1 MPAFHDG
8 NGDLISTMN
17 AQASFAVTRQIG
29 LLLLVCGLGAGAVP
43 ASLGQSKTA
52 EGTTMPQTRA
62 DAASGA
68 VFDVASIR
76 PTMTKE
82 PGRSHIVSLPRDG
95 HFTAI
100 NVTVNQLLQ
109 WAFRMPEGR
118 VLGGPGWLNS
128 AKFDIEAKADESV
141 DAELEKLDSDAG
153 RLQKQKMLQALLAE
167 RFALKTHVETRE
179 LPIYAM
185 VVAKNGPKLE
195 KSKANGTSINWRTG
209 QITVQGS
216 DSTVGLL
223 AEQLTKVLDRVVVD
237 KTGIQGRFT
246 ISLNWTPDDGAA
258 ANSSGSLADT
268 SGPSVFTAIQEQL
281 GLKLVSQRGPVQVLV
296 IDHVEMP
303 TEN

>member
-1 MPAFHDG
+1 M
-8 NGDLISTMN
+8 
-17 AQASFAVTRQIG
+17 
-29 LLLLVCGLGAGAVP
+29 
-43 ASLGQSKTA
+43 
-52 EGTTMPQTRA
+52 
-62 DAASGA
+62 
-68 VFDVASIR
+68 
-76 PTMTKE
+76 
-82 PGRSHIVSLPRDG
+82 
-95 HFTAI
+95 
-100 NVTVNQLLQ
+100 
-109 WAFRMPEGR
+109 
-118 VLGGPGWLNS
+118 LGGPGWLNS

-141 DAELEKLDSDAG
+141 DAEMQKLDSDAG

-179 LPIYAM
+179 LPIYAL

-237 KTGIQGRFT
+237 KTGIQGRFA

-258 ANSSGSLADT
+258 ANSSGSLADA

-281 GLKLVSQRGPVQVLV
+281 GLKLVSQKGPVQVLV

>member
-1 MPAFHDG
+1 
-8 NGDLISTMN
+8 
-17 AQASFAVTRQIG
+17 
-29 LLLLVCGLGAGAVP
+29 
-43 ASLGQSKTA
+43 
-52 EGTTMPQTRA
+52 
-62 DAASGA
+62 
-68 VFDVASIR
+68 
-76 PTMTKE
+76 
-82 PGRSHIVSLPRDG
+82 
-95 HFTAI
+95 
-100 NVTVNQLLQ
+100 
-109 WAFRMPEGR
+109 MPEGR

-141 DAELEKLDSDAG
+141 DAEMQKLDSDAG

-179 LPIYAM
+179 LPIYAL

-237 KTGIQGRFT
+237 KTGIQGRFA

-281 GLKLVSQRGPVQVLV
+281 GLKLVSQKGPVQVLV